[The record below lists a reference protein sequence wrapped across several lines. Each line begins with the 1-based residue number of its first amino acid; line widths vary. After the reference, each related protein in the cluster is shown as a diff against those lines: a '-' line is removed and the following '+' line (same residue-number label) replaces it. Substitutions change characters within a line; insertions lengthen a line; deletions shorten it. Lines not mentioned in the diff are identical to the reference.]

1 MNIRLGYVSISKTL
15 DITPSKTITY
25 TNFLNN
31 KDYNKLNNIII
42 ENLTNLEKI
51 IDYNIKNNIH
61 FYRLTSKLIP
71 LSTITEINF
80 DHINKYQEYYQK
92 ISKKI
97 KENNLRI
104 DTHPDQ
110 FCILNS
116 TKKDIVLNSINIL
129 KYHYNI
135 LNALNIKNKI
145 IILHIGSSVLGK
157 QNSIKRFINNFNK
170 LPSYLKECIALENDD
185 KIYNIKDCLELCEKL
200 NIPMV
205 LDYHHHL
212 CNNNNLD
219 IDIYLKRII
228 NTWKNINP
236 KIHFSS
242 PKNNTKKDFRTH
254 HDYINPIEFIK
265 FLDKIKNLNIDLDI
279 MLECKAKD
287 EALFRLVA
295 QLKYHNYIFLDESTI
310 KLK

>member
-1 MNIRLGYVSISKTL
+1 MNIHLGYVSISKTL
-15 DITPSKTITY
+15 DITPSKTLTY

-31 KDYNKLNNIII
+31 NDYNKLNNIII

-71 LSTITEINF
+71 LATINEINI
-80 DHINKYQEYYQK
+80 DYINKYQEYYQK
-92 ISKKI
+92 IAKKI
-97 KENNLRI
+97 KDNNLRI

-116 TKKDIVLNSINIL
+116 TKKDIILNSINIL

-170 LPSYLKECIALENDD
+170 LPLYLKESIALENDD

-212 CNNNNLD
+212 CNNDNLN
-219 IDIYLKRII
+219 IDIYLKRIF
-228 NTWKNINP
+228 NTWHNLPP

-254 HDYINPIEFIK
+254 HDYIDPIEFIK
-265 FLDKIKNLNIDLDI
+265 FLDKIKHLNIDLDI

-287 EALFRLVA
+287 EALFKLTR
-295 QLKYHNYIFLDESTI
+295 QLKYYNYTFIDETTI

>member
-1 MNIRLGYVSISKTL
+1 MNIHLGYVSISKTL
-15 DITPSKTITY
+15 DITPSKTLTY

-31 KDYNKLNNIII
+31 NDYNKLNNIII

-71 LSTITEINF
+71 LATINEINF
-80 DHINKYQEYYQK
+80 DYINKYQEYYQK
-92 ISKKI
+92 IAKKI
-97 KENNLRI
+97 KDNNLRI

-170 LPSYLKECIALENDD
+170 LPLYLKESIALENDD

-212 CNNNNLD
+212 CNNDNLN
-219 IDIYLKRII
+219 IDIYLKRIF
-228 NTWKNINP
+228 NTWHSLPP

-254 HDYINPIEFIK
+254 HDYIDPIEFIK
-265 FLDKIKNLNIDLDI
+265 FLDKIKHLNIDLDI

-287 EALFRLVA
+287 EALFKLTR
-295 QLKYHNYIFLDESTI
+295 QLKYYNYTFIDETTI